1 MASSSFTGSTSNEY
15 ITPRIV
21 WSSTANAETNKSS
34 LTVKFQLKKSSTST
48 ESTYGTGSWTLTIGS
63 NTYNFSKVLTI
74 PTNNTYIDVF
84 SKTVTIT
91 HDNDGNKSVAIKVTG
106 GLPGTSYTSTSLSD
120 TIALDPIPRASALS
134 VPSSVNVY
142 SNITVSISPASS
154 SYRHKVKFVVDG
166 KTEYISEDYIK
177 AGIKSFSYLIPRA
190 WVSGIESKKM
200 TVYLYTYP
208 ASGST
213 SIGVVSKTTTIKV
226 PYSTLSLPTNT
237 NTGSSLTATIGLTNS
252 GNSYRHRIKY
262 VVDGQEKLTTA
273 LGDIPAGSTSYAYT
287 IPHTWLTN
295 SGTATMT
302 VYLYTYNSSYSDD
315 YIARVSKT
323 VKLNVPADIV
333 PSITSVTPTIVDGFN
348 GKYIYGESKIKLA
361 VSAKSNGG
369 SDISSYIYK
378 GPNINGTSSSYTG
391 TSSIHT
397 SSVIKSVGNKDYTV
411 QVKDKRGRLS
421 DTKTTSIVV
430 YEYAVPK
437 ITSITAQRCL
447 SDGTLDSDG
456 TYAKVTVKTT
466 HSSLDGANTVKVVL
480 SNNKDSTTKQIIS
493 STEAINTYTGVYG
506 SGFDIDTAYTITA
519 VITDSRNESHTLS
532 ATLQA
537 VQRTLNIAR
546 YGNGLAIGK
555 LSVVET
561 KSETPRFEC
570 NWDAT
575 FLDDVRI
582 KHTNSRCFEVIRTG
596 MADDIDNDGVNET
609 ADIQGQFYISDNGG
623 VTCRRRYS
631 TDNSAS
637 YIAQGYWQLRN
648 EDMYVSD
655 ALTVTGTITTNSNF
669 GFNGNYN
676 DHNFNIY
683 GQWADGSKHD
693 ILVRN
698 TDGITMGLGWTG
710 NGSDGKSYETTLDI
724 RPKKVN
730 VRGATHF
737 QCTTDAS
744 ISTQNDVPVRI
755 GNAGGAHI
763 DIDGNEII
771 AKDSP
776 TTSGSLN
783 LGGNVIALY
792 VNETD
797 TLRTSSDSTSTFVKS
812 LPTYNRT
819 YDSSP
824 NMYITSNGVFGRS
837 TSSSER
843 YKTDI
848 KDISDEALNPY
859 NILDIPV
866 RQYKYNENNIPI
878 GKDINDIY
886 IGLVAEEVAKAY
898 PAAAEYDE
906 DGQVEMWNIKVI
918 VPAMLKIIQD
928 QQTTINELKQKVDGL
943 EMKN

>member
-1 MASSSFTGSTSNEY
+1 MASSNFTGSTSNEY

-21 WSSTANAETNKSS
+21 WSSTADVANNKSS
-34 LTVKFQLKKSSTST
+34 LTVKFQLKKSSASN
-48 ESTYGTGSWTLTIGS
+48 ESTYGTGSWILTIGG
-63 NTYNFSKVLTI
+63 NTYSFSKVLTI

-84 SKTVTIT
+84 SKTVTIA
-91 HDNDGNKSVAIKVTG
+91 HDADGSKSVAIKVTG
-106 GLPGTSYTSTSLSD
+106 GLPGTTYTSTSLSK
-120 TIALDPIPRASALS
+120 TIALDTIPRASALS

-142 SNITVSISPASS
+142 SNITATITAASS

-166 KTEYISEDYIK
+166 EAKYTSGFIA
-177 AGIKSFSYLIPRA
+177 AGTKSFSYLVPRA

-226 PYSTLSLPTNT
+226 PYSTLSVPTSI

-252 GNSYRHRIKY
+252 GTSYRHRIKY

-273 LGDIPAGSTSYAYT
+273 LGTIPTGSTSYAYT

-295 SGTATMT
+295 SSSATMT

-323 VKLNVPADIV
+323 VKLNVPSNIV

-348 GKYIYGESKIKLA
+348 GKYICGESKIKLTVA
-361 VSAKSNGG
+361 AKSNGG
-369 SDISSYIYK
+369 SNISSYIYK
-378 GPNINGTSSSYTG
+378 GVNINGTSSSYTG
-391 TSSIHT
+391 TNSIHT
-397 SSVIKSVGNKDYTV
+397 SSVIQAAGTQKYTV

-421 DTKTTSIVV
+421 SVNTTSIVV

-447 SDGTLDSDG
+447 QDGTLDSDG

-466 HSSLDGANTVKVVL
+466 HSSLDGANTAKVVL
-480 SNNKDSTTKQIIS
+480 RNNKDSTTKQIIS
-493 STEAINTYTGVYG
+493 STEATNTYTGVYG

-519 VITDSRNESHTLS
+519 VVTDSRNQSHTLS

-546 YGNGLAIGK
+546 YGNGLAVGK

-561 KSETPRFEC
+561 KGATPQFEC

-575 FLDDVRI
+575 FFDDVRI
-582 KHTNSRCFEVIRTG
+582 RHTNSRCFEVIRTG

-631 TDNSAS
+631 TDNGSS
-637 YIAQGYWQLRN
+637 YTAQGYWQLRN
-648 EDMYVSD
+648 EDMYISD
-655 ALTVTGTITTNSNF
+655 TLTVTGAITTNTRF
-669 GFNGNYN
+669 GFNGAYN

-683 GQWADGSKHD
+683 GQWADGSNHD
-693 ILVRN
+693 MLVRN
-698 TDGITMGLGWTG
+698 TDGVTMGLGWTG
-710 NGSDGKSYETTLDI
+710 SGSDGKSYETTLDI

-730 VRGATHF
+730 IRGATHF
-737 QCTTDAS
+737 QCTNDAS
-744 ISTQNDVPVRI
+744 TSAQNDVPVRI
-755 GNAGGAHI
+755 GKADGTHI
-763 DIDGNEII
+763 DIDSNEII

-776 TTSGSLN
+776 TTLGNLNFGGSI
-783 LGGNVIALY
+783 IALY
-792 VNETD
+792 IDDID

>member
-21 WSSTANAETNKSS
+21 WSSTANVETNKSS
-34 LTVKFQLKKSSTST
+34 LTVKFQVKKSSSST
-48 ESTYGTGSWTLTIGS
+48 EATYGTGSWTLTIGS

-84 SKTVTIT
+84 SKTVTID
-91 HDNDGNKSVAIKVTG
+91 HNDDGSKSVAIKVTG
-106 GLPGTSYTSTSLSD
+106 SIPGTTYTSTSLSKTVELD
-120 TIALDPIPRASALS
+120 TIPRASALS
-134 VPSSVNVY
+134 VPSSVDVY
-142 SNITVSISPASS
+142 SNITVSISPANS

-166 KTEYISEDYIK
+166 ATKYTSDYIK
-177 AGIKSFSYLIPRA
+177 AGTKSFSYLIPRA

-226 PYSTLSLPTNT
+226 PYSTLSLPTSAS
-237 NTGSSLTATIGLTNS
+237 TGASLTATIGLTNS
-252 GNSYRHRIKY
+252 GTSYRHRIKY
-262 VVDGQEKLTTA
+262 VIDGSTKLTTA
-273 LGDIPAGSTSYAYT
+273 LGDIAAGATSYSYT
-287 IPHTWLTN
+287 IPHTWLTTAE
-295 SGTATMT
+295 TATMT
-302 VYLYTYNSSYSDD
+302 VYLYTYNSSYSND
-315 YIARVSKT
+315 YIAVVSKT
-323 VKLNVPADIV
+323 VKLTVPSNIV
-333 PSITSVTPTIVDGFN
+333 PSITSVTPTIIDGFN
-348 GKYIYGESKIKLA
+348 GKYIYGESKIQLA
-361 VSAKSNGG
+361 VTAKSNGG

-378 GPNINGTSSSYTG
+378 GANISGTSSSYTG
-391 TSSIHT
+391 TGSTHT
-397 SSVIKSVGNKDYTV
+397 SSVIQARGTQEYTV
-411 QVKDKRGRLS
+411 QVKDKRGRPS
-421 DTKTTSIVV
+421 DVKTTSIIV
-430 YEYAVPK
+430 YEYAAPK

-447 SDGTLDSDG
+447 QDGTLDSDG
-456 TYAKVTVKTT
+456 TYAKVTIKTT
-466 HSSLDGANTVKVVL
+466 HSNLDGANTAKVVL
-480 SNNKDSTTKQIIS
+480 RNNKDNTTKQIIS
-493 STEAINTYTGVYG
+493 STEATNTYTGVYG
-506 SGFDIDTAYTITA
+506 GGFDIDTAYTITA
-519 VITDSRNESHTLS
+519 VVTDSRNQSHTLS

-555 LSVVET
+555 LSIVET
-561 KSETPRFEC
+561 KSETPKFEC

-631 TDNSAS
+631 TDNGSS
-637 YIAQGYWQLRN
+637 YTAQGYWQLRN
-648 EDMYVSD
+648 EDMYISD
-655 ALTVTGTITTNSNF
+655 TLTVTGAITTNTRF
-669 GFNGNYN
+669 GFNGAYN

-683 GQWADGSKHD
+683 GQWADGSNHD

-698 TDGITMGLGWTG
+698 TDGVTMGLGWTG
-710 NGSDGKSYETTLDI
+710 SGSDGKSYETTLDI

-730 VRGATHF
+730 IRGATHF
-737 QCTTDAS
+737 QCTNDAS
-744 ISTQNDVPVRI
+744 TSAQNDVPVRI
-755 GNAGGAHI
+755 GKADGTHI
-763 DIDGNEII
+763 DIDSNEII

-776 TTSGSLN
+776 TTLGNLN
-783 LGGNVIALY
+783 LGGSIIALY
-792 VNETD
+792 VDDID

-812 LPTYNRT
+812 VPTYNRT
-819 YDSSP
+819 YDGSP

-848 KDISDEALNPY
+848 ENVKDDTLNPY
-859 NILDIPV
+859 NILDIPI
-866 RQYKYNENNIPI
+866 RQYKYNEANVPI
-878 GKDINDIY
+878 GKNVDDIY
-886 IGLVAEEVAKAY
+886 IGMIAEEVAKAF
-898 PAAAEYDE
+898 PAAAEYNE

-928 QQTTINELKQKVDGL
+928 QQKEINELKQKVD
-943 EMKN
+943 EIKNEN